1 MVFLMCTKSITWLKN
16 DMTSKVKNATL
27 VKLRHLMVVR

>member
-1 MVFLMCTKSITWLKN
+1 
-16 DMTSKVKNATL
+16 MTSKVKNATL